1 MNTLFFI
8 HFLTSTLVLSLLLLL
23 ILFMKRFLKKYVSLK
38 FQHYSRYLILFM
50 LSIAFLPIG
59 TFSLEND
66 RIPVFSRGGNVPAA
80 AFSVHSVADI
90 MNQSTGRLQ
99 DFTVSV
105 TRAIPEQLN
114 FFLMIVWV
122 IGFALTIGLT
132 FYSNRRIPVI
142 KKTIQPVDDVKTD
155 QIFKK
160 CKKRLR
166 IRKKIILGKSKLL
179 STPATFGLMKPCVV
193 LPDESRT
200 TITATDIPYI
210 FFHELTHYKHG
221 DIYINFL
228 ICIFQALYWFNPL
241 VWYTFKEIK
250 TDNEIACDI
259 SVLEM
264 LNEKHHLEY
273 GKAIINCA
281 DRFLKLPHLN
291 AASMMIGSKSQ
302 VKKRIQQIA
311 DFHKESK
318 ELKIK
323 GTASILLIGL
333 FILLNVPFLSAAALD
348 QDIYHPSGRVSVAY
362 EDMSRYFNGYQG
374 SFVLYSTK
382 TDQYTVYNKEKS
394 LTRVSPDST
403 YKIYD
408 SLIALETNAI
418 TREQTTI
425 PWDGI
430 KYSYPAWNRD
440 QDLTSALKS
449 SVNWYFQS
457 LDKKIGYKDLQD
469 YFLNIKYGNCDISG
483 GISDYWLESSL
494 KISPMEQV
502 QLLRSFYSNQFGF
515 KDENIDAVKAALL
528 ISRENNISL
537 SGKTGT
543 GTVNLK
549 NRNGWFVGYVETAGN
564 TYFFATNIQGGANP
578 SGSEAAKIT
587 LSVLTENNIISDN
600 MKEQALFQK

>member
-1 MNTLFFI
+1 MYSLFFI
-8 HFLTSTLVLSLLLLL
+8 HFLTSTFVLSILLIF
-23 ILFMKRFLKKYVSLK
+23 ILFMKRFLKKYVSIK
-38 FQHYSRYLILFM
+38 FQHHSRYLILFV
-50 LSIAFLPIG
+50 LLIPFLPIG
-59 TFSLEND
+59 TFSLGND
-66 RIPVFSRGGNVPAA
+66 WMPAFSRSGNMPTA
-80 AFSVHSVADI
+80 AFSIHSLADL
-90 MNQSTGRLQ
+90 MNQSTGQLQ

-105 TRAIPEQLN
+105 TRATPEQLN

-122 IGFALTIGLT
+122 IGSVLTMGLT
-132 FYSNRRIPVI
+132 FYSNRRIHMI
-142 KKTIQPVDDVKTD
+142 KKTIQPVDDVKTE
-155 QIFKK
+155 QIFKR

-166 IRKKIILGKSKLL
+166 LRRKIILGKSKLL
-179 STPATFGLMKPCVV
+179 STPAAFGLFQPCVV

-241 VWYTFKEIK
+241 IWYTFKEIRA
-250 TDNEIACDI
+250 DNEIACDI
-259 SVLEM
+259 SILEM

-273 GKAIINCA
+273 GKTIINCA
-281 DRFLKLPHLN
+281 DRFLKLSHLN
-291 AASMMIGSKSQ
+291 TASMMIGSESQ

-311 DFHKESK
+311 DFHKESEK
-318 ELKIK
+318 LKIK
-323 GTASILLIGL
+323 ATISILLIGL
-333 FILLNVPFLSAAALD
+333 LILLNVPFLSAAALD
-348 QDIYHPSGRVSVAY
+348 QDIYHLPDHVSVTY
-362 EDMSRYFNGYQG
+362 EDMSRYFDGYQG
-374 SFVLYSTK
+374 SFVLYNAK
-382 TDQYTVYNKEKS
+382 TDQYTVFNKEKS

-408 SLIALETNAI
+408 SLIALETNVI
-418 TREQTTI
+418 TRERTTI
-425 PWDGI
+425 PWDGT
-430 KYSYPAWNRD
+430 KYPYPAWNRN
-440 QDLTSALKS
+440 QDLSSALKS

-457 LDKKIGYKDLQD
+457 LDKKIGYKDLQK
-469 YFLNIKYGNCDISG
+469 YFLNMKYGNCDIFG
-483 GISDYWLESSL
+483 GIADYWLESSL

-515 KDENIDAVKAALL
+515 KEENIDAVKGALL
-528 ISRENNISL
+528 ISRENHISL

-549 NRNGWFVGYVETAGN
+549 NRNGWFVGYVEAAEN
-564 TYFFATNIQGGANP
+564 TYFFAANIQGGANP